1 MNEFINQNISLWITV
16 AFSVLARV
24 LEQTQANFATIQVDF
39 QFFCDTRDYYANL
52 PDKTY
57 KQ

>member
-1 MNEFINQNISLWITV
+1 M
-16 AFSVLARV
+16 ARV
-24 LEQTQANFATIQVDF
+24 LEWTQANFATIQVDF